1 MPNYAKAA
9 NDARKKVLEMIFHG
23 GVSHIGSNFSSIDLL
38 TVLFEKTDLNRDK
51 ILFSKGCVAAS
62 AYYFL
67 SKKGIIPKQDLE
79 KFCDGES
86 PYIGLVEPTIKGIW
100 AAGGSM
106 SYGLPFG
113 TAFAWDKKNKDEDG
127 NIYILM
133 SDGEQAMGQNY
144 EAARVASHY
153 KLDNLTA
160 IIDYNKLCGM
170 GKTNEILNI
179 EPLSDYWKSLGWDI
193 VEIDGHNYKEIET
206 ALAIRG
212 GGGLNK
218 PYVIIAH
225 TIKGK
230 GISFMEGN
238 NDWHYR
244 HLDEETYNK
253 AL

>member
-1 MPNYAKAA
+1 MDTSVVVQHK
-9 NDARKKVLEMIFHG
+9 R
-23 GVSHIGSNFSSIDLL
+23 GSTTNSIYTEKDLL
-38 TVLFEKTDLNRDK
+38 
-51 ILFSKGCVAAS
+51 
-62 AYYFL
+62 
-67 SKKGIIPKQDLE
+67 
-79 KFCDGES
+79 
-86 PYIGLVEPTIKGIW
+86 
-100 AAGGSM
+100 
-106 SYGLPFG
+106 
-113 TAFAWDKKNKDEDG
+113 
-127 NIYILM
+127 
-133 SDGEQAMGQNY
+133 
-144 EAARVASHY
+144 
-153 KLDNLTA
+153 A

-253 AL
+253 ALNELA